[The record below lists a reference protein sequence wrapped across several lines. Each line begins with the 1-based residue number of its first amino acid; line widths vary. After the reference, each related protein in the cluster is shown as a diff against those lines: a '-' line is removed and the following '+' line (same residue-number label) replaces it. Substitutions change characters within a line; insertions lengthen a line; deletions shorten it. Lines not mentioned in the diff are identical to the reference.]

1 MSDIIVFLG
10 VLIFSLFVGNGLLF
24 LFPVKKQRHAQVIES
39 VEDPVSEEIATKSS
53 NFNPSVAPL
62 NQKIELAH
70 KRIQLLEGALESS
83 TSHGISPSMKRR
95 IEKLD
100 NFRSTVEAEMIGM
113 KEILTELQNNNITV
127 KARVYKQK
135 KQSKKISNEEL
146 KRLIYNSSA

>member
-1 MSDIIVFLG
+1 MNTIIVFLG
-10 VLIFSLFVGNGLLF
+10 VLIFSLAVGNGLLF

-39 VEDPVSEEIATKSS
+39 PEAGTEEIANKSS
-53 NFNPSVAPL
+53 NFNPSVVPL
-62 NQKIELAH
+62 NHKIELAH

-113 KEILTELQNNNITV
+113 KEILTELQNNNVTV